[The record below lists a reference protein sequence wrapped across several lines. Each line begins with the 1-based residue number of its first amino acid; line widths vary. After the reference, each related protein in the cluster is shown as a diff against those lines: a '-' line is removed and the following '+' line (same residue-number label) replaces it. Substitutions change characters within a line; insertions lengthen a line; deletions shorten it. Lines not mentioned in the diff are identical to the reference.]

1 MSAEPEYPPP
11 LAQLL
16 EDVTSEASLRDKLGS
31 FARAQLINVIVLMW
45 MVIRSLRADL
55 KDLKAA
61 KNLNSHDS
69 SKPPSSDGYDKPAPK
84 SQRKRS
90 GRKTGGQPGHA
101 GITLEK
107 SSKPD
112 KVILVQTARY
122 CECGL
127 CLDKA
132 KVVDEEA
139 RQVFD
144 TPEPPPLECTEYRGK
159 VKKCSC
165 GRIHRPVFPGDVS
178 QPTQY
183 GPRVQA
189 HVSYLHQ
196 HQKVPYGRT
205 QEAMDDL
212 FAVKISQGTI
222 KNIMSRGHD
231 DLGEF
236 VDDAKQALIVSEV
249 VGFDETGM
257 RRMKKLVWLHAASN
271 DTVTVYHIDPDRGTD
286 AMNRMGILPNFR
298 GTAVHDGLPAYFMY
312 TQCLHGLCNAHHL
325 RELTFALEQYEQ
337 HWAGKLI
344 ALLVEANNLVNAAKQ
359 MNKTALPRQILDDY
373 SSRYTRIL
381 ANGQKELPVPPPRTG
396 KRGRPKNHKV
406 TNLLHRLLAHKEAAL
421 AFMFNFQVP
430 FTNNQRERD
439 VRTAKVKQKISGCFR
454 SLEGANIFARFHS
467 YISTARK
474 QDHTVLQALT
484 ALYQRN
490 WGFIR
495 RLTRPD
501 S

>member
-16 EDVTSEASLRDKLGS
+16 EDVTSEASLRHKLGS
-31 FARAQLINVIVLMW
+31 FARARLINVIVLMW
-45 MVIRSLRADL
+45 MVITSLRADFQ
-55 KDLKAA
+55 DLKAA
-61 KNLNSHDS
+61 KDLNSHDS
-69 SKPPSSDGYDKPAPK
+69 NKPPSSDGYDKPAPK

-101 GITLEK
+101 GFTLEK
-107 SSKPD
+107 SSRPD
-112 KVILVQTARY
+112 KVIPVRTARY
-122 CECGL
+122 CDCGR

-144 TPEPPPLECTEYRGK
+144 IPEPQPLECTEYRGK

-165 GRIHRPVFPGDVS
+165 GMIHRPLFPGDVS
-178 QPTQY
+178 QPAQY

-205 QEAMDDL
+205 QEAMGDL
-212 FAVKISQGTI
+212 FGVKISQGTI

-231 DLGEF
+231 DLDEF
-236 VDDAKQALIVSEV
+236 VDDAKQALMVSDV
-249 VGFDETGM
+249 AGFDETGM
-257 RRMKKLVWLHAASN
+257 RCMKELVWLHAASN

-286 AMNRMGILPNFR
+286 AMNRMGILPNFH
-298 GTAVHDGLPAYFMY
+298 GIAVHDGLPAYFTY
-312 TQCLHGLCNAHHL
+312 TQCPHALCNAHHI

-337 HWAGKLI
+337 CWAGEMI

-359 MNKTALPRQILDDY
+359 MNKTVLPQEILDGY
-373 SSRYTRIL
+373 SSRYTKIL
-381 ANGQKELPVPPPRTG
+381 ENGHRELPASPARTG

-406 TNLLHRLLAHKEAAL
+406 TNLLNRLVVHKEAAL
-421 AFMFNFQVP
+421 AFMFNFKAP
-430 FTNNQRERD
+430 FTNNQREREI
-439 VRTAKVKQKISGCFR
+439 RTAKVKQKISGCFR
-454 SLEGANIFARFHS
+454 SLDGANIFVRFHS
-467 YISTARK
+467 YIITARK
-474 QDHTVLQALT
+474 QGHTALQALT

-490 WGFIR
+490 WVFIR
-495 RLTRPD
+495 RLTNQAT
-501 S
+501 